1 MDMISLGC
9 QEISQDVR
17 ENPNLRAAAG
27 AFPASVPRLSLNALR
42 AFEATARLRSFS
54 AAAEELS
61 VTHGAVSRHIRAL
74 EDTIGLPLLH
84 RSASGASPT
93 AEGQRLA
100 EALSSAFAL
109 IHSSIEQI
117 RPGPLTLSCSESIMM
132 YWLLPRLARFEEAN
146 PGVELRFNTGSGPID
161 FVRDNV
167 SVALR
172 LSTFEPPKEAIR
184 TDAVTEWI
192 GPVCSP
198 QYLRSARISSAAD
211 LARARLLASRTR
223 PQAWDDWQR
232 QCRDVIEEPLRVQES
247 FAHFYLLIQ
256 AAKCGLGLA
265 NVPRM
270 LVRDDL
276 TNGTL
281 VAPLGFVAGR
291 NKISVWLAPH
301 LGRRGDAVRL
311 VAWLVD
317 ELRSSEQD
325 PIAIAL

>member
-1 MDMISLGC
+1 M
-9 QEISQDVR
+9 R
-17 ENPNLRAAAG
+17 ENPNPRATAG
-27 AFPASVPRLSLNALR
+27 ATVGAIAASLPRPSLNALR

-54 AAAEELS
+54 AAALELS

-74 EDTIGLPLLH
+74 EDTIRLPLLH
-84 RSASGASPT
+84 RGATGASPT

-109 IHSSIEQI
+109 IDLSIEQI
-117 RPGPLTLSCSESIMM
+117 RPGPLTLSCSESILM
-132 YWLLPRLARFEEAN
+132 YWLLPRLARFGEAN
-146 PGVELRFNTGSGPID
+146 PDVALRFNPGSGPVD

-167 SVALR
+167 SMALR
-172 LSTFEPPKEAIR
+172 LSTVEPPREAIR
-184 TDAVTEWI
+184 TDAVIEWI

-198 QYLRSARISSAAD
+198 QYLHSVRVVTAAD
-211 LARARLLASRTR
+211 LGRARLMASRTR
-223 PQAWDDWQR
+223 PQAWDDWGR
-232 QCRDVIEEPLRVQES
+232 QCDDVKDPLRVHES

-276 TNGTL
+276 TSGTL
-281 VAPLGFVAGR
+281 VAPLGFVPGR

-311 VAWLVD
+311 VDWLVD

-325 PIAIAL
+325 PTAMSR

>member
-1 MDMISLGC
+1 M
-9 QEISQDVR
+9 R
-17 ENPNLRAAAG
+17 ENPNPRTAAG
-27 AFPASVPRLSLNALR
+27 AIAASVPRPSLNALR

-54 AAAEELS
+54 AAALELS

-84 RSASGASPT
+84 RGANGASPT

-146 PGVELRFNTGSGPID
+146 PGVELRFNTGSGPVD

-167 SVALR
+167 SMALR
-172 LSTFEPPKEAIR
+172 LSTIEPPKEAIR

-198 QYLRSARISSAAD
+198 QYLRSAGIASAAD
-211 LARARLLASRTR
+211 LERARLMVSRTR
-223 PQAWDDWQR
+223 PQAWDDWER
-232 QCRDVIEEPLRVQES
+232 QCREVSGPLRVHES

-276 TNGTL
+276 SSGTL
-281 VAPLGFVAGR
+281 VAPLGFVPGR

-301 LGRRGDAVRL
+301 LGRRGDALRL
-311 VAWLVD
+311 VDWLVD

-325 PIAIAL
+325 PTAMRS